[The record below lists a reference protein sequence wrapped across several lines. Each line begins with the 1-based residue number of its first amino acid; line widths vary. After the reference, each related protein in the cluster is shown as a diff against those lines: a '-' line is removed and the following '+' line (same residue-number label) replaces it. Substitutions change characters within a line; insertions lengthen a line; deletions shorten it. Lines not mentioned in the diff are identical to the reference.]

1 MRSKCY
7 NIANMEIYMTTGKR
21 NITTSILTSTFNKCD
36 SIALLNLNI
45 VVQGHSETPSNQA
58 FEGVK
63 LLQQ

>member
-1 MRSKCY
+1 
-7 NIANMEIYMTTGKR
+7 MEIYMTTGKR
-21 NITTSILTSTFNKCD
+21 NITTIMLTSTFNKCD
-36 SIALLNLNI
+36 SIASLTLNI